1 MSYLSSTPEIEQK
14 QPDENLDEE
23 SPVELTTEPVIEHT
37 EVKCTCEHL
46 ADQNDAP
53 LVVFEDQESESDTP
67 PPPPRPEFTEEPT
80 KSEDPVGEIEIQWNK
95 QRTTADVAIEMEN
108 SIVIPHLRD
117 NFGEIYHNLTWWN
130 RISTW
135 SSAFSDFSLFSVT
148 ILAFLAS
155 SYPEYSSLPIIV
167 GLIGITALALKSLAN
182 SFRAKYKTAINK
194 IHSVAEQLGVNSDFL
209 PKVHRDTMDEIA
221 RDMDERNCD

>member
-1 MSYLSSTPEIEQK
+1 MSYLSSTPEIDQK

-23 SPVELTTEPVIEHT
+23 SPVVEPVLEHD
-37 EVKCTCEHL
+37 EVKCTCEHV
-46 ADQNDAP
+46 AVHDDAP
-53 LVVFEDQESESDTP
+53 LVVFEDQESDSDTP

-95 QRTTADVAIEMEN
+95 QRSTADVAIEMEN

-135 SSAFSDFSLFSVT
+135 SSALSDFSLLSVT

-167 GLIGITALALKSLAN
+167 GLIGITALALKSFAN
-182 SFRAKYKTAINK
+182 SFRAKYKTAITK
-194 IHSVAEQLGVNSDFL
+194 IQSVAERLGINSDFL
-209 PKVHRDTMDEIA
+209 PNVQRDVMDNVSYES
-221 RDMDERNCD
+221 DSKKSD